1 MCLWALLLLCGVAA
15 TAPSSESSECDCYVQ
30 MTLRDKPG
38 LGHRVSLFVIGAAI
52 ARRAQCH
59 YVVEADRFFGTR
71 GLHGSFEWAPRFFAL
86 NASVASLLH
95 AAPKHLATVASHF
108 PALLQSR
115 VCDAVMLLDDFSCAG
130 LKDGW
135 CGQMAGLFDSVKWQF
150 RAAFWSLHAADWRA
164 WLGARN
170 PSVQVAWHVRVGDMV
185 LDADNVLFYTSVFA
199 ALLRLT
205 APHDVELHFVFE
217 CPTCRAMPKTH
228 RVLHDLCDGPM
239 RDKRRLACTFD
250 GSRDV
255 AEAVRALIFSDV
267 LVTSG
272 SSFADIA
279 ALYHRGVVL
288 MRDSATGIVN
298 AFRKADD
305 FRVSSTGAVTGF
317 EEARAQFQFQF
328 DVRLEQCAASR
339 KRRSSEQR

>member
-95 AAPKHLATVASHF
+95 AAPRHLATVASHF

-135 CGQMAGLFDSVKWQF
+135 CGQMAGLFAQCLHAESALWPQAGAGQYMGRVQTGQCQQAAGTHEF
-150 RAAFWSLHAADWRA
+150 QQVATRAAQRHT
-164 WLGARN
+164 
-170 PSVQVAWHVRVGDMV
+170 VA
-185 LDADNVLFYTSVFA
+185 T
-199 ALLRLT
+199 
-205 APHDVELHFVFE
+205 P
-217 CPTCRAMPKTH
+217 
-228 RVLHDLCDGPM
+228 
-239 RDKRRLACTFD
+239 
-250 GSRDV
+250 
-255 AEAVRALIFSDV
+255 
-267 LVTSG
+267 
-272 SSFADIA
+272 
-279 ALYHRGVVL
+279 
-288 MRDSATGIVN
+288 
-298 AFRKADD
+298 
-305 FRVSSTGAVTGF
+305 
-317 EEARAQFQFQF
+317 
-328 DVRLEQCAASR
+328 
-339 KRRSSEQR
+339 